1 MDLETMAICDGIDLS
16 DCHTR
21 KDKIS
26 KIIAS
31 GTLEFTYLFSYLTE
45 EEKEHYFYNLQESKR
60 IDYLATKNDEFIFNY
75 IINNYKNLEEFLILR
90 LTRLLKTEKLK
101 YEVAM
106 KLIANGKNFYIT
118 SIIDLITS
126 DILKMKL
133 INRMIKQG
141 DSEFDFLDFIKSLKD
156 DKNKELF
163 IPSLSIF
170 SQVDLI
176 KCFKDKN
183 LKKQYSLKKEYSN
196 YRSILVAAN
205 EDPEFIKEQFLRI
218 NIPIFQNNL
227 ISLVTDS
234 KLKLELI
241 SLLKDKNVQ
250 KFHMSNIDEGYNNF
264 KVEVNSEEIAEY
276 NIDDAITIGIE
287 LECCNKN
294 INNYKKVKTVFKDF
308 EIKSDCSVKSGF
320 EIVSPIL
327 HYTKEDMTKLKSV
340 CEILKDCKF
349 YTDSSCGGHIHIGAD
364 YLESTREMYML
375 LYLYNNCEN
384 IIYLICNKEH
394 SKTRKSGIVYAK
406 KIKNDYLK
414 ASKNG
419 SLNENL
425 TKEEMIKVLEQINE
439 TRYKGLNLQNLDN
452 YYKKTIEF
460 RMPNGEI
467 EFDEL
472 ILNVKL
478 FTTLIQKAHDLV
490 NANASNEIKM
500 KALRLS
506 DKMKEEDR
514 LEIFLSIL
522 FDTEEEKN
530 VYRRRYKTNKAFFE
544 SLTNKLFYKNENF
557 IEIDED
563 SKRLSKKSNQ

>member
-60 IDYLATKNDEFIFNY
+60 IDYLATKNDEFIFDY

-141 DSEFDFLDFIKSLKD
+141 DSEFHFLDFIKSLKD

-163 IPSLSIF
+163 MPSLSIY
-170 SQVDLI
+170 SQVEVI
-176 KCFKDKN
+176 KSFKDKN
-183 LKKQYSLKKEYSN
+183 LKKQYSLKKEYSI
-196 YRSILVAAN
+196 YRSVLVAAT
-205 EDPEFIKEQFLRI
+205 EDSEFIKKQFLRI

-227 ISLVTDS
+227 INLVTDS
-234 KLKLELI
+234 K
-241 SLLKDKNVQ
+241 VQ
-250 KFHMSNIDEGYNNF
+250 KFHMSNVDECYNNF
-264 KVEVNSEEIAEY
+264 KTEINSEEIAEY
-276 NIDDAITIGIE
+276 NIDDAITIGVE

-327 HYTKEDMTKLKSV
+327 HYTKKDMTKLKSV

-406 KIKNDYLK
+406 KIKNAYLK
-414 ASKNG
+414 ASKKG

-472 ILNVKL
+472 ILNIKL
-478 FTTLIQKAHDLV
+478 FTKLIQKAHDLV
-490 NANASNEIKM
+490 NANASNETKIQ
-500 KALRLS
+500 ALRLS
-506 DKMKEEDR
+506 EKMKEEDR

-530 VYRRRYKTNKAFFE
+530 VYRRRYKTNKLFFE
-544 SLTNKLFYKNENF
+544 SLTNKLFYKNEDF

-563 SKRLSKKSNQ
+563 SKKLSKKSNH